1 MSSLYT
7 INQGILNCV
16 DLETGEI
23 LDEQA
28 FEALQMERNEKL
40 ENIALWV
47 KNLTSEAEALKS
59 EEKAFYERRKA
70 AVSKAESLKRYL
82 AQQLKGQKFTTTRTS
97 VSFRKSSSVEVLD
110 LDKLPTEYRK
120 EVHTF
125 VADKTEISKALKAG
139 QEVDGAVLVQSLN
152 LQIK

>member
-1 MSSLYT
+1 MSSLYE
-7 INQGILNCV
+7 INQEILNCV

-23 LDEQA
+23 IDEQA

-47 KNLTSEAEALKS
+47 KNLTSEAEALKA
-59 EEKAFYERRKA
+59 EEKAFYDRRKA
-70 AVSKAESLKRYL
+70 AEKKAESLKRYL

-110 LDKLPTEYRK
+110 IDKLPTEYRK

-139 QEVDGAVLVQSLN
+139 QEVDGAVLVQSIN

>member
-1 MSSLYT
+1 MSLYT
-7 INQGILNCV
+7 INQEILKCV

-23 LDEQA
+23 TDFDK
-28 FEALQMERNEKL
+28 FEALQIERSEKI

-47 KNLTSEAEALKS
+47 KNLTSEAEALKA
-59 EEKAFYERRKA
+59 EEKAFAERRKSA
-70 AVSKAESLKRYL
+70 ENKADSLKRYL
-82 AQQLKGQKFTTTRTS
+82 AQQLKGQKFATTRTS

-110 LDKLPTEYRK
+110 IDKLPTEYRK

-139 QEVDGAVLVQSLN
+139 QEVDGAVLVQSIN

>member
-7 INQGILNCV
+7 INQEILNCV

-47 KNLTSEAEALKS
+47 KNLLSEAEALKA
-59 EEKAFYERRKA
+59 EEKAFAEREKKA
-70 AVSKAESLKRYL
+70 RNKAESLKRYL
-82 AQQLKGQKFTTTRTS
+82 DSALKGQKFNTTKVAISYRKSTS
-97 VSFRKSSSVEVLD
+97 VDVLD
-110 LDKLPTEYRK
+110 VEKLPEAYRK
-120 EVHTF
+120 TVTT
-125 VADKTEISKALKAG
+125 VSADKTAIGAALKAG
-139 QEVDGAVLVQSLN
+139 ELVDGATLIEKNN
-152 LQIK
+152 LSIR

>member
-1 MSSLYT
+1 MSSLYS
-7 INQGILNCV
+7 INQEILNCV

-47 KNLTSEAEALKS
+47 KNLTSEAEALKA
-59 EEKAFYERRKA
+59 EEKAFAERRKSA
-70 AVSKAESLKRYL
+70 EKKAESLKRYL
-82 AQQLKGQKFTTTRTS
+82 SQQLNGQKFTTTRTS

-110 LDKLPTEYRK
+110 LDKLPAEYRK
-120 EVHTF
+120 EVHAF

-139 QEVDGAVLVQSLN
+139 QEVEGAVLIQSLN

>member
-1 MSSLYT
+1 MSSLYS
-7 INQGILNCV
+7 INQEILNCV

-47 KNLTSEAEALKS
+47 KNLLSEAEALKA
-59 EEKAFYERRKA
+59 EEKAFYERRKSA
-70 AVSKAESLKRYL
+70 ENKAESLKRYL
-82 AQQLKGQKFTTTRTS
+82 SQQLNGQKFTTTRTS

-120 EVHTF
+120 EVRTF
-125 VADKTEISKALKAG
+125 VADKTEIGKALKAG